1 MEAEKTAAFPASS
14 DRFSFFNNI
23 FIFSLEVFSFGDQ

>member
-1 MEAEKTAAFPASS
+1 MEAEKTAAYPASS

-23 FIFSLEVFSFGDQ
+23 FILEVFSFGDQ